1 MGNNSFMSRRAWVL
15 AAALVFAVVGANSL
29 HPRELY
35 NQMYPVEALKRDAFH
50 ICNDADP
57 TFIRAVWSEREAC
70 YNSMPHIIAVALG
83 RVHPKEALTLAALT
97 DPSRRAE
104 LMMMLAT
111 PPRQPVTAPRSFD
124 NTSWLRSLSPS
135 CADSNPVPPVSY
147 TGPAGLGAAPE
158 KRGSAAL
165 DGVVLG
171 NLPPLPHAAKRGIAQ
186 QQDVPV
192 IALNRHDSAPA
203 SSPPAAG
210 NKAAGAAFAPLPTP
224 DVGDNE
230 APAIV
235 PLAPANSCGS

>member
-1 MGNNSFMSRRAWVL
+1 MLGYRSRGSWMLGKVGFVAIVL
-15 AAALVFAVVGANSL
+15 VSAGVATHPLN
-29 HPRELY
+29 PRELY

-171 NLPPLPHAAKRGIAQ
+171 NLPPLPH
-186 QQDVPV
+186 
-192 IALNRHDSAPA
+192 
-203 SSPPAAG
+203 
-210 NKAAGAAFAPLPTP
+210 
-224 DVGDNE
+224 
-230 APAIV
+230 
-235 PLAPANSCGS
+235 